1 MLLCVLGHCLF
12 SIIGGTCP
20 SCPTTYDCRH
30 LCVCSWA
37 CMRVCLCVCVVCDVT
52 SLNSNVQNHYAI
64 GMVQTISAMQRLV
77 GCLKSNSLTCKRCGQ
92 KLLDIFVWQ

>member
-1 MLLCVLGHCLF
+1 MIAGIYVCVRG
-12 SIIGGTCP
+12 
-20 SCPTTYDCRH
+20 RA
-30 LCVCSWA
+30 CVCA
-37 CMRVCLCVCVVCDVT
+37 CVCVPVCDVT

-92 KLLDIFVWQ
+92 KRLDIFVWQ